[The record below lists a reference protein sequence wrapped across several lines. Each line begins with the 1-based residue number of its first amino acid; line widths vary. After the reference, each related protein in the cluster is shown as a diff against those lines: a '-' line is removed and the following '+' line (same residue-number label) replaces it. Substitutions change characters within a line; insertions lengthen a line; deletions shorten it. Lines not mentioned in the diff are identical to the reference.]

1 MNKKNILLAM
11 LAVSLVA
18 TGISIRT
25 FSFTQINLGDLAV
38 LTVLSALDC
47 LLWFFWK
54 RAGGD

>member
-1 MNKKNILLAM
+1 MNKQNILLAL

-25 FSFTQINLGDLAV
+25 FSFAEIDLTHLAV
-38 LTVLSALDC
+38 LTALSALDC

-54 RAGGD
+54 RSGGE

>member
-1 MNKKNILLAM
+1 MNKQTILLVL

-18 TGISIRT
+18 TGFAIRT
-25 FSFTQINLGDLAV
+25 FDFTEISLSHLAL

-54 RAGGD
+54 RAGGN